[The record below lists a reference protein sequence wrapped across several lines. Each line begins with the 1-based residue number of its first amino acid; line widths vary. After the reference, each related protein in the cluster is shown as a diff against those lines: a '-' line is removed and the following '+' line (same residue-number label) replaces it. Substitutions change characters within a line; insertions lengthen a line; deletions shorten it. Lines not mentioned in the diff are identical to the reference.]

1 MFLKMAEQMILN
13 KPKQEPFSPLE
24 AIADLMISMRASING
39 EISVSSRNL
48 ATRWKWNKDRAHKF
62 VIQQVQAG
70 TICAEKRDSGV
81 IIFPAPATSEQI
93 RPEVKEEK
101 FPAESFPMRL
111 SRYMAK
117 KISSWNSQF
126 KAPNL
131 QSWASHFDKLI
142 RIDGKNPTE
151 IGNMIDLITADES
164 LDGSFGWRENI
175 LSPAT
180 LRKKWLE
187 GKLITLTTKPIAGK
201 KKIVDATY
209 RIEP

>member
-1 MFLKMAEQMILN
+1 MLLTIMENAMTNRTKS
-13 KPKQEPFSPLE
+13 EPFSKLE
-24 AIADLMISMRASING
+24 AIADIILSIRVHG
-39 EISVSSRNL
+39 ELKISSRTFAL
-48 ATRWKWNKDRAHKF
+48 RWKWSREKVVAFLKA
-62 VIQQVQAG
+62 QQVAG
-70 TICAEKRDSGV
+70 VLLIETTEGGTV
-81 IIFPAPATSEQI
+81 IRPAPELSDQI